1 MVKPKS
7 ASEYTDKQWADMSA
21 PTRNYYEKLQIREN
35 TKDPDFV
42 YDRESWDNEPST
54 VAEYS
59 EGIGSLEVEPKD
71 EKGVNWFAAVANQ
84 PKIIAEYFTE
94 VLPGARRI
102 LSPVGSVEIAGTEA
116 LPGGEGARYHGL
128 WDYFRNMKTTKL
140 GRDDFV
146 KISKNQSEEN
156 LIPYIENYINS
167 HVLTGD
173 IFVDALAQELPD
185 FNIQTMEDIANYGKG
200 NKEFKDYAMDLHK
213 RMSESYMTEEDY
225 YQDDDN
231 YYVKN
236 FKEIPGV
243 NAAWTRFGDLQLP
256 NLGIFKFDA
265 EGKGSMLAP
274 AASSYEGILGFDQL
288 QDAGIW
294 GMDETTPDI
303 KYQGMF
309 DQDNPA
315 TQAATQI
322 LGIPTSIATGNIKNI
337 LHTPRAIAQGQKLF
351 SKPTRGF
358 RGTPAEV
365 SPGFGIPGQSRV
377 PGIAEQATRET
388 VAAPYTVGKLAWQNK
403 GKVGAVAAPIGIASL
418 WPE

>member
-1 MVKPKS
+1 MPDIRD
-7 ASEYTDKQWADMSA
+7 TLGIADV
-21 PTRNYYEKLQIREN
+21 NIEDEKGN
-35 TKDPDFV
+35 W
-42 YDRESWDNEPST
+42 SNEPST

-71 EKGVNWFAAVANQ
+71 EKGVNWFAAVASQ
-84 PKIIAEYFTE
+84 PKIIGEYFAE

-102 LSPVGSVEIAGTEA
+102 LSPLGSVEIAGTEA
-116 LPGGEGARYHGL
+116 LPGGEGAKYHGL

-146 KISKNQSEEN
+146 KISKIQGEEN
-156 LIPYIENYINS
+156 LIPYIENYINQR
-167 HVLTGD
+167 VLTGD
-173 IFVDALAQELPD
+173 TFVDALSQELPD
-185 FNIQTMEDIANYGKG
+185 FNIQTMDDIARLGKN
-200 NKEFKDYAMDLHK
+200 NKEFQNYAMDLHK

-231 YYVKN
+231 YYIKN

-274 AASSYEGILGFDQL
+274 AASSYEGILGFDQM
-288 QDAGIW
+288 QDAGLW

-303 KYQGMF
+303 KYQGPGMF

-337 LHTPRAIAQGQKLF
+337 LHTPRAIAQGAKLF

-388 VAAPYTVGKLAWQNK
+388 LGAPLTMGKMALQNK
-403 GKVGAVAAPIGIASL
+403 ALVGGVAAPIGIASL

>member
-1 MVKPKS
+1 MAKPKS
-7 ASEYTDKQWADMSA
+7 ASEYTDKEWAAMST
-21 PTRNYYEKLQIREN
+21 PTRNYYEKLQTIER

-59 EGIGSLEVEPKD
+59 EGIGSIDVEPKD
-71 EKGVNWFAAVANQ
+71 EKGTNWFAAVANQ
-84 PKIIAEYFTE
+84 PKIIGEYFAE

-102 LSPVGSVEIAGTEA
+102 LSPLGSVETTESLGDA
-116 LPGGEGARYHGL
+116 WEGSKYHGL

-140 GRDDFV
+140 GQDDFV

-156 LIPYIENYINS
+156 LIPYLENYINGR
-167 HVLTGD
+167 VLTGD
-173 IFVDALAQELPD
+173 MFIDALAQELPD
-185 FNIQTMEDIANYGKG
+185 FNIQTMEDIEKYGKN
-200 NKEFKDYAMDLHK
+200 NKEFQDYAMDLHN
-213 RMSESYMTEEDY
+213 RMSESYMTEKDF

-243 NAAWTRFGDLQLP
+243 NVAWTRFGDLQLP

-265 EGKGSMLAP
+265 EGQGSMMAP

-288 QDAGIW
+288 QDAGIM
-294 GMDETTPDI
+294 GMDETTPEI

-309 DQDNPA
+309 DQDNPKTQMA
-315 TQAATQI
+315 TQL
-322 LGIPTSIATGNIKNI
+322 LGIPTSIAAGNIGSI
-337 LHTPRAIAQGQKLF
+337 LKAPTALGKVAQAGKEIVK
-351 SKPTRGF
+351 S
-358 RGTPAEV
+358 
-365 SPGFGIPGQSRV
+365 
-377 PGIAEQATRET
+377 
-388 VAAPYTVGKLAWQNK
+388 PYTMGKFAWQNK
-403 GKVGAVAAPIGIASL
+403 PVVGAVAAPIGIASL